1 MGEDPGRIRREIE
14 ETREQYAGE
23 PVVDVV
29 REDITTARTE
39 LGDTMSALGHKADVK
54 SRVKESVS
62 SKKDSLVGGFSSGK
76 DAVVGK
82 ADSLVSSVTGVVHD
96 KGQLADGARK
106 VGMSKENP
114 LGLAIGGAA
123 AGFIVGL
130 LMPSTR
136 IEDEKIGETADQ
148 LKETV
153 KETGHEAMERGKQVA
168 QEAVGAAKQTAE
180 ESAQQQGGQMSQS
193 LKESARAVAS
203 STRESQE

>member
-1 MGEDPGRIRREIE
+1 MGEDPSRIRREIE
-14 ETREQYAGE
+14 ETRERYAGE

-62 SKKDSLVGGFSSGK
+62 SKKDSLVGGFSSSK

-82 ADSLVSSVTGVVHD
+82 ADSLVSSVTGVVPD
-96 KGQLADGARK
+96 KAQVAEGARK

-130 LMPSTR
+130 LVPSTR

-148 LKETV
+148 LKQTV
-153 KETGHEAMERGKQVA
+153 KETGQEAAERGKQVT

-180 ESAQQQGGQMSQS
+180 ESAQQQSGQMSES
-193 LKESARAVAS
+193 LKESARDVAS
-203 STRESQE
+203 STRESQG

>member
-14 ETREQYAGE
+14 ETREQYSGE

-62 SKKDSLVGGFSSGK
+62 SKKD
-76 DAVVGK
+76 AVVGK
-82 ADSLVSSVTGVVHD
+82 ADSLVSSVTGVVPD
-96 KGQLADGARK
+96 KGQVAEGARK

-130 LMPSTR
+130 LVPSTR

-153 KETGHEAMERGKQVA
+153 KETGQEAVERGKQVA
-168 QEAVGAAKQTAE
+168 QEAAGAAKQSAQDT
-180 ESAQQQGGQMSQS
+180 AQQQSDEMSKS
-193 LKESARAVAS
+193 LKESAREVAS
-203 STRESQE
+203 SSGGSREQ

>member
-1 MGEDPGRIRREIE
+1 MGEDPGHIRREIE
-14 ETREQYAGE
+14 KTREQYAGE
-23 PVVDVV
+23 PVADVV
-29 REDITTARTE
+29 RDDITTARTE

-62 SKKDSLVGGFSSGK
+62 SKKDSLVGGLSSGR

-82 ADSLVSSVTGVVHD
+82 ADALVSSVSGAVPD
-96 KGQLADGARK
+96 KGQVTEGARK

-130 LMPSTR
+130 LVPSTR
-136 IEDEKIGETADQ
+136 MEDEKIGETADQ

-153 KETGHEAMERGKQVA
+153 KETGHEAVERGKQVA

-180 ESAQQQGGQMSQS
+180 EGAQQQGGQMSES
-193 LKESARAVAS
+193 LKESAHEVAS
-203 STRESQE
+203 STRNTQE